1 MELVGGEL
9 LAERTQGGQSS
20 RCFPGTERWALW
32 LEVRGK
38 ESQGGE
44 LRRSGRDFEL
54 DVCSNGEPRRV
65 LHRRTYIPSLSPELV
80 LMPRSGPGLR
90 LEFQHFW
97 KFLSTPP
104 TPLPVLISRPFE
116 LQLMYPNNRARGNLF
131 FMGLYTSP
139 LSVGKGAK
147 KKKPLLFRTLP
158 WGGGGFEREG
168 GPLDNPNILQ
178 RAKTQERNA
187 ACRLPQTRACR
198 ELPPGAG
205 WGVVFCRRGPPRS
218 ASLSPPF
225 SPSWALEAAVSDG
238 RCVLQEA
245 GGGGISRL
253 FTSNPHP

>member
-1 MELVGGEL
+1 M
-9 LAERTQGGQSS
+9 
-20 RCFPGTERWALW
+20 
-32 LEVRGK
+32 
-38 ESQGGE
+38 
-44 LRRSGRDFEL
+44 RRSGRDFEL

-158 WGGGGFEREG
+158 WGG
-168 GPLDNPNILQ
+168 
-178 RAKTQERNA
+178 
-187 ACRLPQTRACR
+187 
-198 ELPPGAG
+198 
-205 WGVVFCRRGPPRS
+205 RG
-218 ASLSPPF
+218 
-225 SPSWALEAAVSDG
+225 
-238 RCVLQEA
+238 
-245 GGGGISRL
+245 I
-253 FTSNPHP
+253 